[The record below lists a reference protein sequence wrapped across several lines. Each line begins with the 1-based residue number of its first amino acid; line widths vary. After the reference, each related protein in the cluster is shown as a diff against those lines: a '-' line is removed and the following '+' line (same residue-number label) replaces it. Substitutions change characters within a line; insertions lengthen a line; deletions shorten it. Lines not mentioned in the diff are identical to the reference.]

1 MLRQMAGVIT
11 THEAGIGFLA
21 QRAVEHPG
29 IEGGGF
35 GFVDGFLGVT
45 GMNSGDGGND
55 GGDAGVFHGSLG
67 LNVRHLT
74 LVAVGGGH
82 VQRSVHEMNVCS
94 SWPYLPRAGRPN
106 VTKGA
111 VIARSDRSEPRIFGF
126 AAWDRQ
132 TNAESRRHD
141 HSESLKNPLHGVQ

>member
-1 MLRQMAGVIT
+1 MAGVIT
-11 THEAGIGFLA
+11 THEAGISLLA
-21 QRAVEHPG
+21 ERTGKHPG

-45 GMNSGDGGND
+45 GMRSDDGGNRGD
-55 GGDAGVFHGSLG
+55 DAGVFRGRPG
-67 LNVRHLT
+67 LNMRHLT
-74 LVAVGGGH
+74 LVAVGGRH
-82 VQRSVHEMNVCS
+82 VQRAGRQMNACS

-111 VIARSDRSEPRIFGF
+111 VIARSDRSEPGFFSF

-132 TNAESRRHD
+132 TNADSSRHG
-141 HSESLKNPLHGVQ
+141 HSESLKNPLHVVQ